1 MLRCSPSRLVGGG
14 RVDTIFQTEGTVR
27 AKIRR
32 YETAWHACHLSI
44 KEVGKQRRKF
54 GRGRTLKA
62 LLC

>member
-1 MLRCSPSRLVGGG
+1 MGGG